1 MFKTFLHF
9 AIFAYPHKLGLCIL
23 NRPCTVNASLGC
35 PHLECVHVHARH
47 VFCKETVKT
56 LKQTKKNLSFPS
68 VQQFYFC
75 HLCKVHCIQGEGLL
89 LLLVLKLYAPGRI
102 MYSNT

>member
-47 VFCKETVKT
+47 VFLEGK
-56 LKQTKKNLSFPS
+56 
-68 VQQFYFC
+68 
-75 HLCKVHCIQGEGLL
+75 LC
-89 LLLVLKLYAPGRI
+89 
-102 MYSNT
+102 